1 MFRLFVKSNQK
12 KMTKNKIDIL
22 REKINDLDDKILNYL
37 DERSRIVKE
46 IGKFKDQSRSVIDI
60 NLIVAIYSVS

>member
-1 MFRLFVKSNQK
+1 MLRLFVKSNQK

-37 DERSRIVKE
+37 DERSRIV
-46 IGKFKDQSRSVIDI
+46 D
-60 NLIVAIYSVS
+60 L

>member
-46 IGKFKDQSRSVIDI
+46 IGKFKDQ
-60 NLIVAIYSVS
+60 